1 MAPLIE
7 YWHEEPPTQRTGTT
21 GRYQSKSSGR
31 MESAPSVIGLSAFTR
46 AVCETLRA
54 QARTSS
60 VVHNKEI
67 FT

>member
-7 YWHEEPPTQRTGTT
+7 YWHEEPPAQRAGTT

-31 MESAPSVIGLSAFTR
+31 MESAPSVIGLSEFTR
-46 AVCETLRA
+46 AVRETLRT
-54 QARTSS
+54 QTRTSI
-60 VVHNKEI
+60 VVHNKEV